1 MDWTCKWTEKDTK
14 TKSETALSGGL
25 ALHVQET
32 AQAAGTVRT

>member
-1 MDWTCKWTEKDTK
+1 MDWACKWTEKDTK
-14 TKSETALSGGL
+14 TKSETAGGL